1 MSEHAALCPYCGA
14 PNKPG
19 ATVCEYCEKPLTPAA
34 KPTEEL
40 QQYFEEDTT
49 GPSQS
54 SGQYD
59 ASSRYSEENQYGSSV
74 PGEKSKLVAGLLA
87 LFLGT
92 FGIHKFYL
100 GYRNE
105 GFIMLGG
112 TLVGGIISGLIP
124 SAIALIALAEG
135 IIYLCKS
142 NEDFDRIYV
151 QNKKEWF

>member
-19 ATVCEYCEKPLTPAA
+19 ATVCEYCEKTLTSAAAPA
-34 KPTEEL
+34 EVL
-40 QQYFEEDTT
+40 QEYFEEEKGD
-49 GPSQS
+49 SQS

-59 ASSRYSEENQYGSSV
+59 ASSRYNEENQYGSSV

-92 FGIHKFYL
+92 LGIHKFYL
-100 GYRNE
+100 GYKNE
-105 GFIMLGG
+105 GFIMLGC
-112 TLVGGIISGLIP
+112 TLLGGLITNLIP
-124 SAIALIALAEG
+124 SAISIVALAEG

-142 NEDFDRIYV
+142 NEDFNSIYV